1 MMSMGLLWKKK
12 KLHRLNQR
20 KKMHHETI
28 ADLKG
33 LGLGKKEEGNN
44 AFGDIYAYYQDSNDM
59 ISSKY

>member
-1 MMSMGLLWKKK
+1 
-12 KLHRLNQR
+12 
-20 KKMHHETI
+20 MHHETI